1 MCTIGGSSKVYSNFD
16 FLKEK
21 FPVLANFGEL
31 AEKYLYS
38 DSNSCLLK
46 LGMIG
51 ETIVN
56 LIFIYDRIDL
66 PVDNT
71 SANRIHTLYRE
82 GVVTSDLAD
91 ILHGLRKIRNKAV
104 HENYASVE
112 DGKIFIQMA
121 YSLTEWFMQ
130 TYGDWNYQNKPFE
143 MPDKNVRLEIV
154 DKEKEQ
160 TEEEKLIAEAS
171 KVAAMALSV
180 KKEERKSQ
188 AGKAMRQRVKSEAET
203 RYLIDEQLR
212 KVGWEVDTQK
222 LRYSKG
228 TRPEKGRNIAIAEW
242 PTDSTVGKKG
252 FADYALFIDERL
264 VAIIEAKAIH
274 KDIPSVIDYQCKDYS
289 RNVRAED
296 EKYQI
301 GMWRNYKVPFVFA
314 TNGRPYLEQYDTK
327 SGVWFLDLRK
337 SDNAPKALK
346 GWMSPTGML
355 ELFERDIAAKDQAL
369 QDMPYDLLRDKDG
382 LNLRDYQLK
391 AIQAAEHAILNGQQ
405 NILLAMATGTGK
417 TRTILGMIYRFLK
430 TGRFRRILFL
440 VDRTSL
446 GKQATDVFEEVKLEE
461 LMTLDDIYNIKGLE
475 DKVIDK
481 ETKLQVATVQSMVKR
496 ILYNEGDTMPAVT
509 DFDLVI
515 IDEAHRGY
523 ILDKEMGED
532 ELLYRDQID
541 YQSKYRSVVEYFDAI
556 KIALTATPALQ
567 TTEIFGQPVYKYTY
581 REAVIEG
588 YLVDHDAPHQ
598 LTTKLSKEGIHYKK
612 GDIVTRYDSITG
624 EITNSELL
632 DDELDFDVDKFN
644 RQVITEPFNKAVL
657 AEIARDIDPETP
669 EVQGK
674 TLIYAVDDQH
684 ADLIVKILKEIYT
697 ETGVDNDAIMKITGS
712 VGGGNK
718 KKIEEAIQRF
728 KNERYPS
735 IVVTVDL
742 LTTGI
747 DVPEITT
754 LVFMRRVKSRIL
766 FEQMLGRATRLC
778 PEIHKTHFEIY
789 DPVGVYDSLDEVNT
803 MKPVVVNPTATFTQL
818 LEGLEVLTDEK
829 EVQNQI
835 NQIIAKLQRRKQNM
849 SSKAMEHFISMSG
862 GYKPTQFI
870 ANIQSCDSLS
880 EAKKQLLACGELF
893 KMLDQLK
900 PNGGR
905 SVVISKHEDELLEHT
920 RGYGNGSK
928 PEDYLD
934 AFAMYVKTKMDEI
947 AALNIVCTRPKELT
961 RDSLKSLRLTLD
973 REGFTTQQL
982 NTAISQMTN
991 QEITADIISLIRRY
1005 AIGSALISHEARI
1018 KRAIDKLKKA
1028 HNFSKQELNW
1038 IARMEKYLMEES
1050 VLNVTVFD
1058 EDGRFKSQGGFNKIN
1073 KVFGNKLENIVFE
1086 LNEYLYDDG
1095 GRTA

>member
-1 MCTIGGSSKVYSNFD
+1 MKSNFE
-16 FLKEK
+16 FLKDS

-31 AEKYLYS
+31 SEKYLYT
-38 DSNSCLLK
+38 DSNSCLMK

-56 LIFIYDRIDL
+56 LIFTYDKLPLPYDNTAVNRID
-66 PVDNT
+66 
-71 SANRIHTLYRE
+71 TLYRE
-82 GVVTSDLAD
+82 GLITHDLAD
-91 ILHGLRKIRNKAV
+91 ILHALRKKRNLAV

-112 DGKIFIQMA
+112 DGKALIQMA

-130 TYGDWNYQNKPFE
+130 TYGDWNYQSKPFV
-143 MPDKNVRLEIV
+143 MPPDSAAAVSV
-154 DKEKEQ
+154 DKAAEEAKEDI
-160 TEEEKLIAEAS
+160 LMDAAS
-171 KVAAMALSV
+171 KVAAAAPAVSMDDR
-180 KKEERKSQ
+180 RKQ
-188 AGKAMRQRVKSEAET
+188 AGKAAGRRFKSEAET

-212 KVGWEVDTQK
+212 KVGWEVDTEK

-228 TRPEKGRNIAIAEW
+228 TRPAKGHNIAIAEW
-242 PTDSTVGKKG
+242 PTDSTVGNKG
-252 FADYALFIDERL
+252 YVDYALFVGTQL
-264 VAIIEAKAIH
+264 VATVEAKAIH

-289 RNVRAED
+289 RNIRAAD
-296 EKYQI
+296 AQYQI
-301 GMWRNYKVPFVFA
+301 GSWGKFKVPFTFA

-327 SGVWFLDLRK
+327 SGVWFLDLRQP
-337 SDNAPKALK
+337 DNVPKAMK
-346 GWMSPTGML
+346 GWMSPTGMMEQL
-355 ELFERDIAAKDQAL
+355 EKDIQAKDQAL
-369 QDMPYDLLRDKDG
+369 KAMPYDLLRDKDG
-382 LNLRDYQLK
+382 LNLREYQLK
-391 AIQAAEHAILNGQQ
+391 AIQAAENAILNGQQ
-405 NILLAMATGTGK
+405 SILLAMATGTGK

-446 GKQATDVFEEVKLEE
+446 GEQATDVFKEVKLED

-475 DKVIDK
+475 DKTADK
-481 ETKLQVATVQSMVKR
+481 ETRIQVATVQSMVKR
-496 ILYNEGDTMPAVT
+496 ILYNGEDTMPAVT

-532 ELLYRDQID
+532 ELLYRDQTD
-541 YQSKYRSVVEYFDAI
+541 YQSKYRSVVEYFDAV
-556 KIALTATPALQ
+556 KIALTATPVLQ

-588 YLVDHDAPHQ
+588 YLVDHDAPHE
-598 LTTKLSKEGIHYKK
+598 LKTKLSQDGIHYKK
-612 GDIVTRYDSITG
+612 GDTVTVYDTVTG

-632 DDELDFDVDKFN
+632 NDELDFDVDKFN
-644 RQVITEPFNKAVL
+644 RKVITEPFNRAVL
-657 AEIARDIDPETP
+657 EEIARDIDPETP

-684 ADLIVKILKEIYT
+684 ADLIVKILKEIYAK
-697 ETGVDNDAIMKITGS
+697 TGVDNDAIMKITGS

-718 KKIEEAIQRF
+718 KKVEEAIKRF

-735 IVVTVDL
+735 VVVTVDL

-778 PEIHKTHFEIY
+778 PAIHKTHFEIY
-789 DPVGVYDSLDEVNT
+789 DPVGVYESLKDVNT
-803 MKPVVVNPTATFTQL
+803 MKPVVANPAASFTQL
-818 LEGLEVLTDEK
+818 LEGLEVLQDDRQVK
-829 EVQNQI
+829 NQI
-835 NQIIAKLQRRKQNM
+835 NQIVAKLQRRKRNM
-849 SSKAMEHFISMSG
+849 DSRTMEHFISMTG
-862 GYKPTQFI
+862 GKDPTQFI
-870 ANIQSCDSLS
+870 AELQNSKPE
-880 EAKKQLLACGELF
+880 EAKKQLLACKDVFE
-893 KMLDQLK
+893 MLQQTR

-905 SVVISKHEDELLEHT
+905 KLVISDQEDELLSHT
-920 RGYGNGSK
+920 RGYGSSDR

-934 AFAMYVKTKMDEI
+934 AFANYVKTNLNEV

-961 RDSLKSLRLTLD
+961 RESLKSLRLTLD

-991 QEITADIISLIRRY
+991 EEITADIISLIRRY

-1018 KRAIDKLKKA
+1018 RKAVDKLKKA
-1028 HNFSKQELNW
+1028 HHFSKQELNW
-1038 IARMEKYLMEES
+1038 ISRMEKYLMEES
-1050 VLNVTVFD
+1050 VLNVAVFD
-1058 EDGRFKSQGGFNKIN
+1058 EDGRFKAQGGFNKIN
-1073 KVFGNKLENIVFE
+1073 KVFGNQLESIVLE

>member
-1 MCTIGGSSKVYSNFD
+1 MYSNFD

-355 ELFERDIAAKDQAL
+355 ELLERDIAAKDQAL

-598 LTTKLSKEGIHYKK
+598 LTTRLSKEGIHYKK
-612 GDIVTRYDSITG
+612 GDMITRYDSITG

-684 ADLIVKILKEIYT
+684 ADLIVKILKDIYT

-778 PEIHKTHFEIY
+778 SEIHKTHFEIY

-829 EVQNQI
+829 QVQNQI

-849 SSKAMEHFISMSG
+849 SSKAMEHFINLSG

-870 ANIQSCDSLS
+870 ANIQSCDSSS
-880 EAKKQLLACGELF
+880 EAKKQLLTCEELF

-934 AFAMYVKTKMDEI
+934 AFAAYVKTKMDEI